1 MRDFSSKGSVGD
13 VQEVVGVDV
22 VRHETV
28 GVRDEDGDTRT
39 TWSRSP
45 LACLLSVVNNSRSLG
60 EARLKH

>member
-1 MRDFSSKGSVGD
+1 M
-13 VQEVVGVDV
+13 DV